1 MTASHFTYEAY
12 NFGVKCI
19 VTALSSEV
27 ATGGGILWEKLFSE
41 IPQNL
46 K

>member
-27 ATGGGILWEKLFSE
+27 ATGGILWEKLFLE